1 MAVKE
6 LASASPATSSPARM
20 ASPRMPALMAAT
32 SSLEKD
38 FALPLVS
45 AARRCSERAKQ
56 KENLDISSASPRFPR
71 RPGSL

>member
-1 MAVKE
+1 
-6 LASASPATSSPARM
+6 
-20 ASPRMPALMAAT
+20 MPALMAAT